1 MFQSGFIAEHIAEAA
16 QGCDPCAHMLFS
28 WLSNSQPLSSS
39 LATTGSSATRYT
51 TATCSSTRYTAAT
64 NSGSR
69 VRKWPEDVEKKIVEV
84 LIENREKNHRLP
96 RSNELVDLFQSIL
109 PQKYVD
115 KERIRSKIRNL
126 KKNYENL
133 RKKKDKLN
141 ATELNRYEVMS
152 IIWPSANHGE

>member
-1 MFQSGFIAEHIAEAA
+1 MWRKRLWRS
-16 QGCDPCAHMLFS
+16 
-28 WLSNSQPLSSS
+28 LSSIGGKTIG
-39 LATTGSSATRYT
+39 A
-51 TATCSSTRYTAAT
+51 
-64 NSGSR
+64 
-69 VRKWPEDVEKKIVEV
+69 
-84 LIENREKNHRLP
+84 

-109 PQKYVD
+109 PRKYVD